1 MDLLALMIEQNT
13 AKLCVGEEV
22 VTTRWLSFQR

>member
-13 AKLCVGEEV
+13 AKLRVGEEV
-22 VTTRWLSFQR
+22 VATRWLSFQR